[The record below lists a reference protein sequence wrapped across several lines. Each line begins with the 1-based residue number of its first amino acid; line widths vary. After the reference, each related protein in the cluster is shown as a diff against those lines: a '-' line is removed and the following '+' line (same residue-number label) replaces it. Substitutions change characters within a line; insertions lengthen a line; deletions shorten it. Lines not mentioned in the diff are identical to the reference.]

1 MFSFNSVFYCND
13 FVLITQADL
22 FKCIHLFDRTFHC
35 KFLTLSWCD
44 RSHADTVW
52 HSDKGRRMRW
62 TMAGWGKKKKLIKSD
77 WAMGTNGE
85 SSILRKIWWLK
96 HDWRSALC
104 QNYEAIIIIDFIII
118 ISTIIALLKRCNGT
132 QATCNLTDD
141 FHWDVLHLTVTS
153 FMTFKSFFQLWFRT
167 LVLVVFSFPLLSWS
181 ACVLPLYEQ
190 RLNRTGSSWPLSP

>member
-1 MFSFNSVFYCND
+1 MYSFIWPHVSLQIFDIELMWPVTCRHSV
-13 FVLITQADL
+13 
-22 FKCIHLFDRTFHC
+22 
-35 KFLTLSWCD
+35 TLWQRQKD
-44 RSHADTVW
+44 ALNYGRLREEKKTHKVW
-52 HSDKGRRMRW
+52 LSN
-62 TMAGWGKKKKLIKSD
+62 GKKR
-77 WAMGTNGE
+77 GE

-153 FMTFKSFFQLWFRT
+153 FMTFKSFFHLWFRT